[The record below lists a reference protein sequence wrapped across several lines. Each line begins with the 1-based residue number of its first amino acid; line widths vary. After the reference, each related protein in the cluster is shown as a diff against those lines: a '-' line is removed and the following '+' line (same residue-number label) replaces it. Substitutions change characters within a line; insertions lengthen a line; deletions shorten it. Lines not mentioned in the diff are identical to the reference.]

1 MSDNTSNNTQKVY
14 AEKANQR
21 QKIDI
26 VFKNID
32 YSVKNK
38 KQTRQILKGINGIC
52 KNSQLNAILGSSG
65 AGKTSLLNI
74 LCKRIQNKTDQI
86 LSGEVLANNSPYT
99 SNQFTQFAS
108 YVMQDDILLEALT
121 VKECLQ
127 FAVNLKTVGNQLQ
140 KAQKVEEI
148 IKILKLERC
157 QNTFIGGNFIK
168 GISGGERKRTSI
180 GYELISDPQCLFL
193 DEPTSGLDSFTAYCI
208 VDFLRKYAHNQ
219 NKTVLFT
226 IHQPSSDIW
235 NMFDNVMLM
244 IDGQFIYQ
252 GPGGMNVLSYFQ
264 SIGFKCPLYS
274 NPADFLMSI
283 MTSEREINVKNYDF
297 YFLQYN
303 QNLKAIVEAD
313 IKNSVEEEIQV
324 YSNQTN
330 FRANSYYQA
339 AQVAL
344 RQVKILKRNP
354 ILFAARVIQSVV
366 ISFFIGL
373 VYWQTPGPTEHPT
386 QRDIDSKNG
395 LLYFQVIG
403 AFMMALK
410 PCILTFPS
418 ERAVFLREENS
429 KLYTV
434 GPYFIGKYIIDILP
448 CIISPALSSIVV
460 YWMVGLN
467 TDNAGK
473 VLFFIFASSLQ
484 GLSGLALGYLGGCA
498 FKNAHIAV
506 AISPAITVPTMLFG
520 GYYKNTG
527 DYASWIGWISY
538 LSPFKYSFSA
548 LAQNEYSYE
557 GQNYPQ
563 DPIKQLNFDL
573 DKWQNIGCLIGLS
586 LGYSLIAYFLLS
598 VLKKKLQ

>member
-1 MSDNTSNNTQKVY
+1 MSDNLINNTK
-14 AEKANQR
+14 R
-21 QKIDI
+21 QAVDI

-38 KQTRQILKGINGIC
+38 KHTRQILKGVSGIC
-52 KNSQLNAILGSSG
+52 KNSQINAILGTSG
-65 AGKTSLLNI
+65 AGKTTLLNI
-74 LCKRIQNKTDQI
+74 LCQRIQNKPDQI
-86 LSGEVLANNSPYT
+86 LSGKVLANNLPYT

-127 FAVNLKTVGNQLQ
+127 FAVNLKTVGNQQQ
-140 KAQKVEEI
+140 KTQKVEEI

-168 GISGGERKRTSI
+168 GISGGEKKRTSI

-208 VDFLRKYAHNQ
+208 IDFLRKYAHNQ
-219 NKTVLFT
+219 NKTVVFT

-244 IDGQFIYQ
+244 VEGQFIYQ
-252 GPGGMNVLSYFQ
+252 GTGGMNVLNYFS
-264 SIGFKCPLYS
+264 SIGFKCPVYS

-283 MTSEREINVKNYDF
+283 MTPEREINVKNYDF
-297 YFLQYN
+297 YFLQYAS
-303 QNLKAIVEAD
+303 NLKENVEAN
-313 IKNSVEEEIQV
+313 IKNSIEEEMQV
-324 YSNQTN
+324 DSIKTN
-330 FRANSYYQA
+330 FRTNMFYQTT
-339 AQVAL
+339 QIAL

-354 ILFAARVIQSVV
+354 ILLAARVIQSVV

-373 VYWQTPGPTEHPT
+373 IYWQTPGPTDNPT

-429 KLYTV
+429 QLYTV
-434 GPYFIGKYIIDILP
+434 GPYFLGKYIVDILP
-448 CIISPALSSIVV
+448 CIISPILSSIVV

-467 TDNAGK
+467 TDSPGK
-473 VLFFIFASSLQ
+473 VLFFMFTSALQ
-484 GLSGLALGYLGGCA
+484 GLSGIALGYLGGCA

-520 GYYKNTG
+520 GYYKNSG

-538 LSPFKYSFSA
+538 LSPYKYSFSA
-548 LAQNEYSYE
+548 LAQNEYTYE

-563 DPIKQLNFDL
+563 DPIKQLNFNL
-573 DKWQNIGCLIGLS
+573 DKWESIGCLIGLC
-586 LGYSLIAYFLLS
+586 LGYSIIAYILLS
-598 VLKKKLQ
+598 LLKKKLQ